1 MIFCTFWRQKCT
13 KSARFRALKM
23 AKMLILDAL
32 HSPKLISR
40 KIWMTSHEIFTLCFL
55 HLRFYVKTFFR
66 SHNHGFPTGDQDQS
80 SIMERASTS
89 MPNIKNEP
97 IEEDN
102 VDRTGSEEQIES
114 FDASQ
119 HHITIGSYSN
129 TGSYTV
135 N

>member
-1 MIFCTFWRQKCT
+1 MGYYGEANVEQD
-13 KSARFRALKM
+13 L
-23 AKMLILDAL
+23 LDNFL
-32 HSPKLISR
+32 
-40 KIWMTSHEIFTLCFL
+40 TLAEEFDE
-55 HLRFYVKTFFR
+55 FSEYEQYEDG
-66 SHNHGFPTGDQDQS
+66 SHNHGFPSGDQDQS
-80 SIMERASTS
+80 NIMERASTS

-129 TGSYTV
+129 SG
-135 N
+135 